1 MKSANDGAWSP
12 YLAGGLSGLVS
23 IFAVLTANKFL
34 GASTTFVKTAGM
46 IEQSMAPERVSAMA
60 YFIKEVPKI
69 DWQWM
74 FVVGIFVGSLIAALS
89 SKSFKWQA
97 VPDMWQERFGMSVP
111 KRAVVAFFGGGV
123 AMFGARLA
131 DG

>member
-1 MKSANDGAWSP
+1 MKPEQNGGWSP
-12 YLAGGLSGLVS
+12 YVAGALSGLVS
-23 IFAVLTANKFL
+23 LFAVLTADKFL

-46 IEQSMAPERVSAMA
+46 IEQTVAPERVSAMA

-74 FVVGIFVGSLIAALS
+74 FVIGIFIGALIAALAS
-89 SKSFKWQA
+89 RSFKWKA
-97 VPDMWQERFGMSVP
+97 VPDMWAERFGLSVP
-111 KRAVVAFFGGGV
+111 KRAAAAFLGGAV